1 MKQLIII
8 IASLLAGGVIGGL
21 IVRSQ
26 HKCSEKGQVAGTD
39 TLKGTKKPK
48 GNFNRISLKEALS
61 LSNAYMQW
69 MGAGTKKGSAPVKFG
84 GYFSKNALEALIAS
98 VPDSVR
104 AIRYVI
110 GRMPNGQ
117 LSPLLIGGIRYFST
131 GTMSTSEEGVVLATA
146 PDYYYVDSSQTYC
159 PPMCNIAVWAES
171 YPAFILAD
179 PAKDS
184 NDADGE

>member
-1 MKQLIII
+1 MKQLIVIM
-8 IASLLAGGVIGGL
+8 ASLLAGGVIGGL

-39 TLKGTKKPK
+39 TLNGTKKPK
-48 GNFNRISLKEALS
+48 GNFNYISLKEALS
-61 LSNAYMQW
+61 LSDAYMQW
-69 MGAGTKKGSAPVKFG
+69 IGAGMKKGSAPVKFG

-117 LSPLLIGGIRYFST
+117 LSPLLIGGIRYFSNSSLT
-131 GTMSTSEEGVVLATA
+131 TSEEGVVLATA
-146 PDYYYVDSSQTYC
+146 PDYTYVDSSQTYC
-159 PPMCNIAVWAES
+159 PPVCNLPVWAES
-171 YPAFILAD
+171 NPPFIMAD
-179 PAKDS
+179 PVKDS
-184 NDADGE
+184 NDDDGE